1 MYSKKITENVWKKQ
15 KRVAC
20 CFHSLEGLW
29 SGFKPCFIKIQNVQM
44 HWYWDHIVVINPAM
58 RPCLGKILTSDMAMK
73 QRLETAGM
81 VTNDR
86 NMG

>member
-1 MYSKKITENVWKKQ
+1 
-15 KRVAC
+15 
-20 CFHSLEGLW
+20 
-29 SGFKPCFIKIQNVQM
+29 M
-44 HWYWDHIVVINPAM
+44 HWYWDHIAVINPAM

-81 VTNDR
+81 VTNDK